1 MKKFNLG
8 NPASSISRNLVL
20 FCILL
25 ISFLL
30 ISKLL
35 FLLSAFLGAITLYI
49 LFRRVHKY
57 LVYRYRLKRLTVTII
72 LMIISL
78 IVILIPLYFIG
89 VFITNKIEPL
99 FMNTDPIVHNLQRI
113 NAFINQYIEFSI
125 ISPGNIQKLGQIAE
139 TVVPSILDSGINLI
153 TNLVM
158 MYFFLWFMLNNSFN
172 MERWLKINSPFSR
185 NNTRKVFEHIKS
197 NVLSNA
203 YGIIILG
210 IIQGII
216 AMIGY
221 LIFGVEEAVLWG
233 LITAAASVI
242 PFVGTM
248 LAWVPLSILL
258 MANGDMFN
266 GIGLFLYGLL
276 IVGSSDNVFRF
287 LLQKKMASTHPIITV
302 LGVIVGLSLFGFWG
316 LIFGPLLISLTLL
329 ISKIYKEEI
338 SIN

>member
-1 MKKFNLG
+1 
-8 NPASSISRNLVL
+8 
-20 FCILL
+20 
-25 ISFLL
+25 
-30 ISKLL
+30 
-35 FLLSAFLGAITLYI
+35 
-49 LFRRVHKY
+49 
-57 LVYRYRLKRLTVTII
+57 
-72 LMIISL
+72 
-78 IVILIPLYFIG
+78 
-89 VFITNKIEPL
+89 
-99 FMNTDPIVHNLQRI
+99 
-113 NAFINQYIEFSI
+113 
-125 ISPGNIQKLGQIAE
+125 
-139 TVVPSILDSGINLI
+139 
-153 TNLVM
+153 
-158 MYFFLWFMLNNSFN
+158 
-172 MERWLKINSPFSR
+172 
-185 NNTRKVFEHIKS
+185 KS

-203 YGIIILG
+203 YGLIILG

-266 GIGLFLYGLL
+266 GIGVFLYGLL